1 MAITTRGRRKA
12 LLALALCAAG
22 VGVLAAGGVGDERS
36 GDGTAKTAASR
47 ALRARLVGRAGGN
60 AKSEAAVAAGLEWL
74 AAHQAADGHWS
85 LDHFAGDAHC
95 DCTGPGAKND
105 TAGTAFGLL
114 PFLGAGFTHRA
125 ADKQDSHARTVE
137 RGLTFLLKQQT
148 KEGDF
153 GGGMYANG
161 LAAIAVCQ
169 AYGLSADPMLK
180 EPAQRGLDYIVSAQD
195 PAGGGWRYAPR
206 QGGDTS
212 VTGWQVQ
219 ALEVGELA
227 GLQVPRETLDLAARY
242 LDSCES
248 PNGSYGYIARSGV
261 TPTMT
266 ASALLCRECVGWGKR
281 SPAPEGGVGLLR
293 QSQPGTIPSMYYN
306 SYATQVLFMRGGPA
320 WEEWNRKMRDLL
332 VEGQDQGKD
341 ANHRHQKGSWSPA
354 GDVFGSAGGRLMAT
368 SLALLTLEVY
378 YRTDLV
384 LAARPARELKPAD
397 LDALWTALA
406 TGGFGARKAV
416 WDLAGDPQRAVPFLK
431 EKLPPASVPV
441 DRKRLTQAAI
451 DLDDDSFAVRQ
462 KAAEDLEKAGE
473 LAEPVLRKALE
484 GKPSA
489 EVRRRV
495 GVLLEK
501 LADAGTSPEWLR
513 TTRALEALER
523 AGTPEARQL
532 LEALAKG
539 TPEARLTR
547 EAKATLE
554 RLKEAGPEEK

>member
-1 MAITTRGRRKA
+1 MLANRLRLLA
-12 LLALALCAAG
+12 LLLPALALCGTGLLTADGDAG
-22 VGVLAAGGVGDERS
+22 KAPPAEGRPKYQ
-36 GDGTAKTAASR
+36 TI
-47 ALRARLVGRAGGN
+47 RARLVERAGGN

-85 LDHFAGDAHC
+85 LDRFADDAHC
-95 DCTGPGAKND
+95 DCTGPGIKND

-125 ADKQDSHARTVE
+125 ADKQDPYAKTVE
-137 RGLTFLLKQQT
+137 RGLAFLVKQQT

-161 LAAIAVCQ
+161 LAVLAVCQ
-169 AYGLSADPMLK
+169 AYSLSADPALK
-180 EPAQRGLDYIVSAQD
+180 EPAQRGLNYIVQAQD
-195 PAGGGWRYAPR
+195 PAGGGWRYAVR

-219 ALEVGELA
+219 ALGCGELA
-227 GLQVPRETLDLAARY
+227 GLQVPPETLDRAASY
-242 LDSCES
+242 LDSCET
-248 PNGSYGYIARSGV
+248 PNGSYGYLARSGV

-266 ASALLCRECVGWGKR
+266 ASALLCREYVGWGKR
-281 SPAPEGGVGLLR
+281 PPAPEGGITLLR
-293 QSQPGTIPSMYYN
+293 QSSPGTIN
-306 SYATQVLFMRGGPA
+306 SIYFNYYATQVLFTRGGPA
-320 WEEWNRKMRDLL
+320 GEEWNRKMRDLL
-332 VEGQDQGKD
+332 VKGQDQGAD

-354 GDVFGSAGGRLMAT
+354 GDVLGQAGGRLMTT

-384 LAARPARELKPAD
+384 LAAQPPRELKAAD
-397 LDALWTALA
+397 LDALWSALA
-406 TGGFGARKAV
+406 AGGFGARKAI
-416 WDLAGDPQRAVPFLK
+416 WALAGDPQRAVPFLK
-431 EKLPPASVPV
+431 EKLPPATAAL
-441 DRKRLTQAAI
+441 DRKRLAQAVI

-462 KAAEDLEKAGE
+462 RASEDLEKAGE

-495 GVLLEK
+495 DVLLEK
-501 LADAGTSPEWLR
+501 LAEAGTSPEWLR
-513 TTRALEALER
+513 TVRALEALER
-523 AGTPEARQL
+523 AGTPEARQV
-532 LEALAKG
+532 LEALARG

-554 RLKEAGPEEK
+554 RLKEAGPEE